1 MSADVVYSGS
11 LKGEGGGGGG
21 RDDKREK
28 NKYIRSQE
36 VFTKLT
42 NSLPGMGVHNKPTT
56 LE

>member
-11 LKGEGGGGGG
+11 LKGEGGGG